1 MYTPVAADVAKLRNT
16 TGAGM
21 MDCKKALTETNGD
34 IDKAIEYL
42 REKGISKA
50 AKKSSRIAAEG
61 LVDVFISE
69 DNKVG
74 VMIEV
79 NSETDF
85 VANNEEFKEFVATL
99 AKIVATENPKDVE
112 DLKTKSYG
120 NGKTVE
126 EVLTDKIATIGENMS
141 IRRFERLETEG
152 IVEGYLHGN
161 GKISVLVEV
170 KGGNVDFAKDICMQ
184 ITALNPEFLNETE
197 ISAERVEKEKEIIR
211 QQTLNEGKPE
221 AIVEKIT
228 EGRIQKFFE
237 EICLVHQTFVKDSSK
252 RVSEYAKEN
261 NAEIVKFSRFEKGE
275 GIEKKEENF
284 AEEVMGQL
292 NK

>member
-1 MYTPVAADVAKLRNT
+1 
-16 TGAGM
+16 
-21 MDCKKALTETNGD
+21 
-34 IDKAIEYL
+34 
-42 REKGISKA
+42 
-50 AKKSSRIAAEG
+50 
-61 LVDVFISE
+61 
-69 DNKVG
+69 
-74 VMIEV
+74 
-79 NSETDF
+79 
-85 VANNEEFKEFVATL
+85 
-99 AKIVATENPKDVE
+99 
-112 DLKTKSYG
+112 
-120 NGKTVE
+120 
-126 EVLTDKIATIGENMS
+126 MS

-197 ISAERVEKEKEIIR
+197 ISVERVEKEKEIIR

>member
-1 MYTPVAADVAKLRNT
+1 MISASVVKELREI

-197 ISAERVEKEKEIIR
+197 ISVERVEKEKEIIR